1 MKILAIRGRNLASLA
16 GDFEVD
22 FSGEPL
28 ASAGLFAICGPT
40 GAGKS
45 TLLDALCLALYDATP
60 RMARARDATGR
71 GTALPDVAGETIG
84 ARDTRTLL
92 RRGAAEGHAE
102 VDFVGGDGIAYR
114 ARWSVRRARSRASG
128 KLQDTQMAL
137 ARLPGGEPVGGGLKS
152 EVKPAIVE
160 RIGLTFEQF
169 TRAVLLAQNEFFA
182 FLKADD
188 DERAELLQAL
198 TGTERFEAISRRA
211 HERNKAEQE
220 RLRGLRDQLDAD
232 PPLDAATRLEIEQQ
246 QQRHAEEAAA
256 LDSRMRELDASVSWH
271 ERDAQLAHASQ
282 EAALALQS
290 ALSARDAAAPRRSR
304 LESVRLAQQARPL
317 VTELDRLGKQAA
329 AARAE
334 ADASRAAWLAAQQ
347 AADLAQQQRRHALAA
362 RDAAAQAQ
370 AAAAPRIARARELDT
385 VIATLLPGH
394 RNALAARNDAA
405 AAAAQARARLDRV
418 QAERAQAVAALGATQ
433 QWLDQHASLAALG
446 SQWLRWEQALH
457 QAASWHGAHGRLTA
471 EIARHTA
478 ALGAARP
485 RLAQAEQALGEAV
498 AALEPAQEQCQ
509 RWRDELAAQD
519 RDAIAARLQAARHQ
533 SAALQRA
540 EQLLLALWR
549 AEQGLAELRQHT
561 DRVQARHR
569 ECLSRLEQHRV
580 QRPAAEQARDSAER
594 AWRLAAAACHESV
607 ETLRN
612 ALEPDAPCP
621 VCGATSHPYAGDA
634 AQPLRKVLDA
644 LEQDYHRC
652 AQALAALDAA
662 GHGDRATAAALQ
674 EELDMLRAREASLQ
688 GERDAAAAA
697 WQAHPLAASVAAQ
710 SELWAD
716 LDECRLRLAQLSEA
730 AAAEERQAAADDAA
744 VRALD
749 LRLQQAMAEL
759 ERLRA
764 ARQLAQDRREQLH
777 GELAQIES
785 RQSAASEQQQTL
797 AASIDGALISLDD
810 GALGAARLALLASRD
825 PHARWQDAW
834 SADPAAFAA
843 HCAQLAGQWND
854 TTREHEALRQRVTTA
869 DQAIAAATDALQGAL
884 QQQQRAADAFATQDR
899 ELAGKRA
906 LRDAVFTDPRD
917 RERSVD
923 AIAAQLEAAMSG
935 AAAAVERADA
945 ACQQAA
951 QRIASEAA
959 RFERAE
965 ETTVRVQQDQ
975 LAARAQLDAWLER
988 QALQEPALRELLA
1001 IGMEQVAQEEE
1012 ALRALERDVDACGAL
1027 AAARQAERQRWQEQ
1041 RPVLSAEAQEC
1052 IEAWTA
1058 GNTEVITEAT
1068 APCAS
1073 HADAVRSEALR
1084 DALAHMRQ
1092 QRDMVGKAQAEASFA
1107 LRRDDERRQQGAAL
1121 LERIERQENEA
1132 RIWQVMHELIGSAD
1146 GKKFRN
1152 HAQQMTLDIL
1162 LGYANRHLATLSRRY
1177 RMERLPDSL
1186 GLLVVDQDMGDEA
1199 RSVHSLSGGESF
1211 LVSLSLALGLASLS
1225 SHRVRVESLFIDE
1238 GFGSLDSDTLRVA
1251 MDALDNLQSQG
1262 RKVGVIS
1269 HVHEMT
1275 ERIGT
1280 RIELRR
1286 LAGGQSR
1293 IAVTGGE
1300 PA

>member
-1 MKILAIRGRNLASLA
+1 MRILAIRGRNLASLA
-16 GDFEVD
+16 GEFEVD
-22 FSGEPL
+22 FSSEPL

-102 VDFVGGDGIAYR
+102 VDFVGGDGVAYR

-160 RIGLTFEQF
+160 RIGLSFDQF
-169 TRAVLLAQNEFFA
+169 TRAVLLAQNEFFT

-220 RLRGLRDQLDAD
+220 RLRALREQLASD
-232 PPLDAATRLEIEQQ
+232 PPLDTGSRLEIEQQ
-246 QQRHAEEAAA
+246 RQRHAAEADA
-256 LDSRMRELDASVSWH
+256 LDARMRELQALLSWH
-271 ERDAQLAHASQ
+271 ERDAALVRAGHEADAALQ
-282 EAALALQS
+282 AALA
-290 ALSARDAAAPRRSR
+290 ARDAAAPRRSR
-304 LESVRLAQQARPL
+304 LDAVRLAQQARPL
-317 VTELDRLGKQAA
+317 VTDLDRLGKQAA

-334 ADASRAAWLAAQQ
+334 AESSRAARLAAQG
-347 AADLAQQQRRHALAA
+347 AADLAQQQRQHAVAA
-362 RDAAAQAQ
+362 RDNASQAQ
-370 AAAAPRIARARELDT
+370 AAAAPRLAQARELDT

-394 RNALAARNDAA
+394 RSALAARDDAA
-405 AAAAQARARLDRV
+405 SAVAQAQARLERI
-418 QAERAQAVAALGATQ
+418 QSERAQALATLGSTR
-433 QWLDQHASLAALG
+433 QWLDGHAELAALG
-446 SQWLRWEQALH
+446 SQWLRWEQSLQ
-457 QAASWHGAHGRLTA
+457 QAASLHGAKTRLTA
-471 EIARHTA
+471 QIDRQAVA
-478 ALGAARP
+478 IGAAQA
-485 RLAQAEQALGEAV
+485 RLAQAEQALREA
-498 AALEPAQEQCQ
+498 ADAFEPAQAQCR
-509 RWRDELAAQD
+509 RWHDELARHD
-519 RDAIAARLQAARHQ
+519 RDAISARLLAARQQ

-540 EQLLLALWR
+540 EQSLLALQR
-549 AEQGLAELRQHT
+549 AEDSVAQLRQHA

-569 ECLSRLEQHRV
+569 DCLARLEQNR
-580 QRPAAEQARDSAER
+580 QRRPAAEQARDNAER
-594 AWRLAAAACHESV
+594 AWRLAAAACNESV
-607 ETLRN
+607 ETLRD
-612 ALEPDAPCP
+612 ALVPDAPCP
-621 VCGATSHPYAGDA
+621 VCGATSHPYADEA
-634 AQPLRKVLDA
+634 AEPLRKVLDA
-644 LEQDYHRC
+644 LEQDFHRC

-662 GHGDRATAAALQ
+662 EHGERATAAALQ
-674 EELDMLRAREASLQ
+674 EELDTLRAREATTMR
-688 GERDAAAAA
+688 ERDAAAAA
-697 WQAHPLAASVAAQ
+697 WQAHPLAGGVAAQ
-710 SELWAD
+710 PALWAD
-716 LDECRLRLAQLSEA
+716 LDECGLRLTQLAEA
-730 AAAEERQAAADDAA
+730 ARQEEQQATADDAA

-749 LRLQQAMAEL
+749 QQLQQAMVQL

-777 GELAQIES
+777 GELAQMQS
-785 RQSAASEQQQTL
+785 RQGADTEQQQTL
-797 AASIDGALISLDD
+797 AASIEATLASLDA
-810 GALGAARLALLASRD
+810 GAFAAAGSALLACGQ
-825 PHARWQDAW
+825 PHACWQDAW
-834 SADPAAFAA
+834 SADPAAFTT

-854 TTREHEALRQRVTTA
+854 ATREHESLRQRVDAA
-869 DQAIAAATDALQGAL
+869 DQAMAAATDALQGAVK
-884 QQQQRAADAFATQDR
+884 QQQRAADTFAGQER

-906 LRDAVFTDPRD
+906 LREAVFTDPRD
-917 RERSVD
+917 RGRSVD
-923 AIAAQLEAAMSG
+923 TIAAELDAAVAS
-935 AAAAVERADA
+935 AAASFERADA
-945 ACQQAA
+945 ACHEAA

-959 RFERAE
+959 RLERAE
-965 ETTVRVQQDQ
+965 DTALRAQQDQ
-975 LAARAQLDAWLER
+975 LAARAQLDAWLEQ
-988 QALQEPALRELLA
+988 QALQEPELREMLA
-1001 IGMEQVAQEEE
+1001 IDAGQIARE
-1012 ALRALERDVDACGAL
+1012 AESLRALERDVDACSAL
-1027 AAARQAERQRWQEQ
+1027 ATARQSECRQWQQQ
-1041 RPVLSAEAQEC
+1041 RPLLSEQARSC
-1052 IEAWTA
+1052 IDAAPDASDAAMEEVDTPPA
-1058 GNTEVITEAT
+1058 GM
-1068 APCAS
+1068 
-1073 HADAVRSEALR
+1073 DAVR
-1084 DALAHMRQ
+1084 DTLAHVKQ
-1092 QRDMVGKAQAEASFA
+1092 QRDTVAKAQAEADFA
-1107 LRRDDERRQQGAAL
+1107 LRRDDERRQQSAAL
-1121 LERIERQENEA
+1121 LARIERQEEEA
-1132 RIWQVMHELIGSAD
+1132 RVWQVMHELIGSAD

-1177 RMERLPDSL
+1177 RMERLADSL
-1186 GLLVVDQDMGDEA
+1186 GLLVIDQDMGDEA

-1211 LVSLSLALGLASLS
+1211 LVSLALALGLASLS

-1251 MDALDNLQSQG
+1251 MDALDSLQSQG

-1293 IAVTGGE
+1293 IAVTGGA